1 MDSLT
6 QAALG
11 ATIGELVLGR
21 RIASKAA
28 LYGAIVATVPDLD
41 VFVPMGGPVAD
52 FVYHRSWS
60 HSLLVLTALSPLLA
74 EGIRRWRG
82 DPESWRP
89 RWLMLVFLALFTHP
103 LLDAF
108 TIYGTQLLWPLSD
121 YPFGIGS
128 VFIIDPAFTLPL
140 LIGLVLALTWFRH
153 SPNRTRAAAIG
164 LAIGCAYLGGTL
176 IAQNRAAAITAA
188 ADNHPFGGAGQALTI
203 PSPFNAVLWRSI
215 IMTPD
220 GRSYA
225 IGYNSFLDGRSTP
238 TFETYTTRAD
248 LLDAIDRHWPVER
261 LRAFTKGFNGVAVED
276 DRVVVRDLRMGVEGR
291 YVFGF
296 KVARMT
302 DGAPQPTPATR
313 IPPTRDLNGL
323 SRVFERILD
332 PSVSIESPA
341 SR

>member
-21 RIASKAA
+21 RIAGKAA
-28 LYGAIVATVPDLD
+28 LYGAVVATIPDLD

-60 HSLLVLTALSPLLA
+60 HSLLVLTAISPLVA

-82 DPESWRP
+82 DPESWRI
-89 RWLMLVFLALFTHP
+89 RWLTLVFLALFTHP

-140 LIGLVLALTWFRH
+140 LIGLLLAMTLLRH
-153 SPNRTRAAAIG
+153 SPHRTRAAAIG
-164 LAIGCAYLGGTL
+164 LAVGCTYLGWTVF
-176 IAQNRAAAITAA
+176 AQHRAAAIVAT
-188 ADNHPFGGAGQALTI
+188 ADNHPYGGAGLSLTI
-203 PSPFNAVLWRSI
+203 PSPFNSLLWRSI
-215 IMTPD
+215 IMAPN

-225 IGYNSFLDGRSTP
+225 IGYDSFLDGRRTP
-238 TFETYTTRAD
+238 TFETYRTRAD
-248 LLDAIDRHWPVER
+248 LLEALAGHWPADR
-261 LRAFTKGFNGVAVED
+261 LRAFTKGFNGVSEVSG
-276 DRVVVRDLRMGVEGR
+276 RVSLRDLRMGVEGR
-291 YVFGF
+291 YVFAF
-296 KVARMT
+296 EIARMAN
-302 DGAPQPTPATR
+302 GAPVPLPAMR
-313 IPPTRDLNGL
+313 IPPTRDLSGL
-323 SRVFERILD
+323 GRVFERILD
-332 PSVSIESPA
+332 PNVKLAPPSQ
-341 SR
+341 R